1 MQDFLMRNYN
11 YLFLIVIVFYNIFPK
26 KIINIFKVISDLM
39 ISILYFKNENYLT
52 QTDIFQEIRKNISKY
67 FKVKTSDIRLKFGE
81 GDPLQRITD
90 ISRDNN
96 LKNKKR

>member
-1 MQDFLMRNYN
+1 MLSQTKAYKLS
-11 YLFLIVIVFYNIFPK
+11 IVDRD
-26 KIINIFKVISDLM
+26 IIITDEESEKENLM

>member
-1 MQDFLMRNYN
+1 MSQTKAYKLS
-11 YLFLIVIVFYNIFPK
+11 IVDRD
-26 KIINIFKVISDLM
+26 IIITDEESEKENLM
-39 ISILYFKNENYLT
+39 ISILYFKNEKYLT
-52 QTDIFQEIRKNISKY
+52 QTDIFQEIRKNISQN

-81 GDPLQRITD
+81 GDPLQTITD

>member
-1 MQDFLMRNYN
+1 MSQIKAYKLS
-11 YLFLIVIVFYNIFPK
+11 IVDRD
-26 KIINIFKVISDLM
+26 IIITDEESEKENLM
-39 ISILYFKNENYLT
+39 ISILYFENKNYLT